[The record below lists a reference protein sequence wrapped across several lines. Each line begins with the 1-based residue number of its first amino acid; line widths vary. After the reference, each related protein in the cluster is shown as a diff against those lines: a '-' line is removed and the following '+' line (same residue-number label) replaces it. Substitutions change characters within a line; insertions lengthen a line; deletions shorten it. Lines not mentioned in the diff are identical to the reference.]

1 MDSKLIES
9 ILEALDRTETRYFKV
24 ENSKKKIEIVRNLS
38 SESQRQDSQLPLG
51 TQDAIMPDGQSD
63 TSDHHDITSP
73 YVGFFRRSESK
84 EATKPLVKLR
94 EVVDEGKIIA
104 YIQSMNLQY
113 EVKSDI
119 HGKILEVLVED
130 GQAVEYDQPL
140 FRLKALS
147 DDS

>member
-24 ENSKKKIEIVRNLS
+24 ENSKKKIEIVRSLGQQGQS
-38 SESQRQDSQLPLG
+38 HDSQIPSG
-51 TQDAIMPDGQSD
+51 TQETINPDEQSEA
-63 TSDHHDITSP
+63 TDHHDITSP

-84 EATKPLVKLR
+84 EAAKPLVKLR

-113 EVKSDI
+113 EVKSDV

-130 GQAVEYDQPL
+130 GQAVEYGQPL
-140 FRLKALS
+140 FRLKPLS